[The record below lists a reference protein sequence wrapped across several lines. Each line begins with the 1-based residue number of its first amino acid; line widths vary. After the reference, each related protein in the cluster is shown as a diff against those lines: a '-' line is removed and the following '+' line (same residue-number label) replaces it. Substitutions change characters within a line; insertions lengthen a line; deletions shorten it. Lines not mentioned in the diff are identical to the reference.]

1 LNHLSIDAS
10 NKSHDFLKK
19 VIDANGKKYTTHEL
33 AAQVFSA
40 IIPTAPLYS
49 QAIAKVVDFYL
60 SKEQAV
66 ARQEIVN
73 LATSKEKDAPGK
85 ILAYVREAL
94 RQRFPFP

>member
-1 LNHLSIDAS
+1 M
-10 NKSHDFLKK
+10 KK
-19 VIDANGKKYTTHEL
+19 VVDANGKKYTTHEL

-40 IIPTAPLYS
+40 TIPTAPLYS

-73 LATSKEKDAPGK
+73 LANSKEKDAPAK

-94 RQRFPFP
+94 RQRSPFPYPRMRG